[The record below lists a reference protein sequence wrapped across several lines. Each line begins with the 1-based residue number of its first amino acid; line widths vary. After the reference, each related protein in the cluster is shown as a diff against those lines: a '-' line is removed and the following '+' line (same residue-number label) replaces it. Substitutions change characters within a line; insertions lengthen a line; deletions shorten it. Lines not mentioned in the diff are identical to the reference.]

1 MSFRDACPTLTPQIE
16 AAPHRQPKARIIN
29 TMASAPAPKT
39 AEPLLI
45 RPARLR
51 RKRLASPLLY
61 HFGTVSTN
69 SVACALDTK
78 GKRGK
83 MSKFKATH
91 QLNRTALLVRVFA
104 LAVLA
109 SAFAMLP
116 NVAHADSNNAY
127 QVSGTLASGG
137 TFSGTLDYSY
147 NSATNQTVL
156 VNSKFTVD
164 GTSFSCNGLTGGNQ
178 CIVFD
183 PFGTDYFEVLSGN
196 TLVVLDWSAF
206 NLAGTF
212 PSTINFVGGYVE
224 TLGVKITDTVTG
236 GTGSYVTTPEPSAL
250 FLLGAGLLGLIAL
263 SRRRLNFNSI
273 A

>member
-1 MSFRDACPTLTPQIE
+1 MASTTNPPNTPPQSKRPILLTP
-16 AAPHRQPKARIIN
+16 A
-29 TMASAPAPKT
+29 
-39 AEPLLI
+39 LL
-45 RPARLR
+45 A
-51 RKRLASPLLY
+51 LALLN
-61 HFGTVSTN
+61 HFGTGITY
-69 SVACALDTK
+69 SVACALETK
-78 GKRGK
+78 GKIGQ
-83 MSKFKATH
+83 MSKLNVTH
-91 QLNRTALLVRVFA
+91 LHKQTALLVRVFA

-109 SAFAMLP
+109 SAFVMLP
-116 NVAHADSNNAY
+116 TVAHADSNNAY

-137 TFSGTLDYSY
+137 TFSGTLDFDY
-147 NSATNQTVL
+147 NSKTGQTVL
-156 VNSKFTVD
+156 INSNFTVD

-178 CIVFD
+178 CLVFD
-183 PFGTDYFEVLSGN
+183 PFGTDYFQVLSGN

-236 GTGSYVTTPEPSAL
+236 GTGVTTPEPSAL

-263 SRRRLNFNSI
+263 SRRRLKFNSI

>member
-1 MSFRDACPTLTPQIE
+1 
-16 AAPHRQPKARIIN
+16 
-29 TMASAPAPKT
+29 
-39 AEPLLI
+39 
-45 RPARLR
+45 
-51 RKRLASPLLY
+51 
-61 HFGTVSTN
+61 
-69 SVACALDTK
+69 
-78 GKRGK
+78 
-83 MSKFKATH
+83 MSKSNAT
-91 QLNRTALLVRVFA
+91 QKRNRTALLVRVFA

-137 TFSGTLDYSY
+137 TFSGTLDFSYS
-147 NSATNQTVL
+147 SKTGQTVL
-156 VNSKFTVD
+156 INSNLTVD

-178 CIVFD
+178 CLVFD
-183 PFGTDYFEVLSGN
+183 PFGTDYFQVLSGS

-212 PSTINFVGGYVE
+212 PSTINFNGGYVAL
-224 TLGVKITDTVTG
+224 LGVKQLDTITG
-236 GTGSYVTTPEPSAL
+236 GTGSYATTPEPSAL
-250 FLLGAGLLGLIAL
+250 LLLGAGLMGLIAL

>member
-1 MSFRDACPTLTPQIE
+1 MSNF
-16 AAPHRQPKARIIN
+16 
-29 TMASAPAPKT
+29 
-39 AEPLLI
+39 
-45 RPARLR
+45 
-51 RKRLASPLLY
+51 
-61 HFGTVSTN
+61 TVTY
-69 SVACALDTK
+69 LHK
-78 GKRGK
+78 
-83 MSKFKATH
+83 
-91 QLNRTALLVRVFA
+91 QTALLVRAFA

-127 QVSGTLASGG
+127 QISGTTASGG
-137 TFSGTLDYSY
+137 TFSGTLDFSYS
-147 NSATNQTVL
+147 SITGQTVL
-156 VNSKFTVD
+156 VNSNFTVD
-164 GTSFSCNGLTGGNQ
+164 ATSFSCNGLTGGNQ

-224 TLGVKITDTVTG
+224 TLGVKITDTVIG
-236 GTGSYVTTPEPSAL
+236 GTGVTTPEPSAL

-263 SRRRLNFNSI
+263 SRRRLKFNSI

>member
-1 MSFRDACPTLTPQIE
+1 
-16 AAPHRQPKARIIN
+16 
-29 TMASAPAPKT
+29 
-39 AEPLLI
+39 
-45 RPARLR
+45 
-51 RKRLASPLLY
+51 
-61 HFGTVSTN
+61 
-69 SVACALDTK
+69 
-78 GKRGK
+78 
-83 MSKFKATH
+83 MSKLNVTQPH
-91 QLNRTALLVRVFA
+91 NRTALLVRAFA
-104 LAVLA
+104 LAMLVF
-109 SAFAMLP
+109 AFAMLP

-147 NSATNQTVL
+147 NSKTGQTVL
-156 VNSKFTVD
+156 INSNFTVD

-178 CIVFD
+178 CLVFD
-183 PFGTDYFEVLSGN
+183 PFGTDYFQVLSGS

-224 TLGVKITDTVTG
+224 TIGVKITDTVTG
-236 GTGSYVTTPEPSAL
+236 GTGSYVATPEPSAL